1 MEKKM
6 GSNNLIDSKDIK
18 KGLSTISKNWYWF
31 AIFIGLGVIIGGAYL
46 YNATKF
52 YGATAEL
59 LIKPQK
65 DPFKDAL
72 SESLPSAPRKEDIA
86 NEVKIIKSTKLI
98 DETINKLNLD
108 IGYYIEGRI
117 KTGEVYKGTPFT
129 VVGKLTDK
137 SLYNTPFE
145 IKILNQESFIVEV
158 NTEEYKFKRKSKFGV
173 PVINDKFS
181 FIVNSD
187 STIITRNTKISDIPY
202 IFKFKN
208 HEALIK
214 KYQNALTIEKDQT
227 ASVIKISLEDEVE
240 DKAIDFLNTL
250 INNYIENSIEVQK
263 TVNENTVRFIDAQL
277 TDVENQLNS
286 VESNLESFQ
295 KSRTTLNLGEESGML
310 YQRVVDFDSEKA
322 RMNIQL
328 KSVDM
333 MYDYLTGSN
342 GENMAISPSVLAEAN
357 DPGLQGAF
365 DELYALQQKRSNLLF
380 SNTESSKSV
389 VEHDQMISRT
399 KQKISGIVLNIRKNL
414 VNKINSISSQIGTYN
429 TALQQMPTTQRGIV
443 NINRNVEIYSQIY
456 KFLLETRAQTII
468 SKASIVADKIVL
480 ETAYGDGLL
489 HPLPVMTLAAGIGG
503 GLALALLIIFFKG
516 IYYNYVFSKEDIKE
530 ITDLPIIGVIGKSKE
545 AEEEYLMVDKF
556 PQSQIAEAFRVIRTN
571 LSYFASKSKH
581 KVILVTSTMPSEGK
595 TFTAVNIA
603 TILTRA
609 KKKVVLLDLDLHK
622 PKQANA
628 FNLQN
633 DVGVTSYIVGKAT
646 INQITKDS
654 GIEDLKIILSGPR
667 TPNASELILDE
678 NLEKLINELKEE
690 YDYVII
696 DTPPIGLLSDALVLM
711 KQSDINIFVMKAGVS
726 KRDFIDIAHQLVE
739 KNEIKHMSIV
749 LNGVSSKNIPSGY
762 GAGYYS

>member
-6 GSNNLIDSKDIK
+6 GANNLIDSKDIK
-18 KGLSTISKNWYWF
+18 KGLSTVSKNWYLF
-31 AIFIGLGVIIGGAYL
+31 AIFIGLGIIIGSVYL

-52 YGATAEL
+52 YGATTEL

-72 SESLPSAPRKEDIA
+72 SESLPSAPRKEEIA

-137 SLYNTPFE
+137 SLYNVPFE
-145 IKILNQESFIVEV
+145 IKILNQQAFIVEI
-158 NTEEYKFKRKSKFGV
+158 NTDGYKFKRQSKFGV
-173 PVINDKFS
+173 PVINEKFS

-187 STIITRNTKISDIPY
+187 STIINRNTKISDIPY

-208 HEALIK
+208 HDDLVK
-214 KYQNALTIEKDQT
+214 KYQRALTIEKDQT
-227 ASVIKISLEDEVE
+227 ATVIKISLEDEVE

-250 INNYIENSIEVQK
+250 ISNYIENSVEVQK

-277 TDVENQLNS
+277 ADVENQLNN

-310 YQRVVDFDSEKA
+310 FQRVVDFDSEKA

-333 MYDYLTGSN
+333 MYDYLTNST

-380 SNTESSKSV
+380 SNTENSKSV
-389 VEHDQMISRT
+389 VENDQMISRS

-414 VNKINSISSQIGTYN
+414 VNKINSISGQIGSYN
-429 TALQQMPTTQRGIV
+429 SALRQMPSTQRGIV
-443 NINRNVEIYSQIY
+443 NINRNVEIYSEIY

-468 SKASIVADKIVL
+468 AKASIVADKIVL
-480 ETAYGDGLL
+480 ESAYGNGLL
-489 HPLPVMTLAAGIGG
+489 HPLPVMTLATGIGG

-530 ITDLPIIGVIGKSKE
+530 VTDLPIIGVIGKSKE
-545 AEEEYLMVDKF
+545 AEDEYLMVDKF

-571 LSYFASKSKH
+571 LSYFASKSKN
-581 KVILVTSTMPSEGK
+581 KVILITSTMPGEGK

-628 FNLQN
+628 FDLQN
-633 DVGVTSYIVGKAT
+633 DFGVTSYIVGKA
-646 INQITKDS
+646 NLKQITKDS
-654 GIEDLKIILSGPR
+654 GIDDLKIILSGPR

-678 NLEKLINELKEE
+678 NLDKLINDLKEV

-711 KQSDINIFVMKAGVS
+711 KQSDVNIFVMKAGVS
-726 KRDFIDIAHQLVE
+726 KKEFIDIAHQLVE

>member
-6 GSNNLIDSKDIK
+6 GANNLIDSKDIK
-18 KGLSTISKNWYWF
+18 KGLSTITKNWYWF

-52 YGATAEL
+52 YGATTEL

-72 SESLPSAPRKEDIA
+72 SESLPTAPRKEDIA

-137 SLYNTPFE
+137 NLYNVPFE
-145 IKILNQESFIVEV
+145 IKILNQQSFIVEI
-158 NTEEYKFKRKSKFGV
+158 NTDEYKFKRQSKFGV
-173 PVINDKFS
+173 PVINEKFS
-181 FIVNSD
+181 FIVNPD
-187 STIITRNTKISDIPY
+187 STIINRNAKISEIPY
-202 IFKFKN
+202 IFKFKD
-208 HEALIK
+208 HDKLIK
-214 KYQNALTIEKDQT
+214 KYQDALTIEKDQT
-227 ASVIKISLEDEVE
+227 ATVIKISLEDEVE
-240 DKAIDFLNTL
+240 DKAVDFLNTL
-250 INNYIENSIEVQK
+250 INNYIENSVEVQK

-277 TDVENQLNS
+277 ADVENQLNN

-310 YQRVVDFDSEKA
+310 FQRVVDFDSEKA

-333 MYDYLTGSN
+333 MYDYLTNSN

-389 VEHDQMISRT
+389 VENDQMISRS

-414 VNKINSISSQIGTYN
+414 VNKINSISGQIGSYN
-429 TALQQMPTTQRGIV
+429 SALRQMPSTQRGIV
-443 NINRNVEIYSQIY
+443 NINRNVEIYSEIY

-468 SKASIVADKIVL
+468 AKASIVADKIVL
-480 ETAYGDGLL
+480 ESAYGNGLL

-530 ITDLPIIGVIGKSKE
+530 VTELPIIGVIGKSKE
-545 AEEEYLMVDKF
+545 AEDEYLMVDKF

-581 KVILVTSTMPSEGK
+581 KVILVTSTMPGEGK

-646 INQITKDS
+646 LNQITKDS

-678 NLEKLINELKEE
+678 NLEKLLNELKEI
-690 YDYVII
+690 YDYVIV
-696 DTPPIGLLSDALVLM
+696 DTPPVGLLSDALVLM
-711 KQSDINIFVMKAGVS
+711 KQSDVNIFVMKAGVS

>member
-1 MEKKM
+1 M
-6 GSNNLIDSKDIK
+6 GANNLIDSKEIK
-18 KGLSTISKNWYWF
+18 KGLSTISKNWHWF
-31 AIFIGLGVIIGGAYL
+31 VIFIGLGVIIGGAYL

-52 YGATAEL
+52 YGATVEI

-98 DETINKLNLD
+98 DETIKKLNLD

-129 VVGKLTDK
+129 VVGQLTDK
-137 SLYNTPFE
+137 SLYNVPFE
-145 IKILNQESFIVEV
+145 IKIVNQESFIVEIK
-158 NTEEYKFKRKSKFGV
+158 TDAYKFKRKSKFGV
-173 PVINDKFS
+173 PIINEKFS

-187 STIITRNTKISDIPY
+187 STVINRNTKISDIPY

-208 HEALIK
+208 HDELIK
-214 KYQNALTIEKDQT
+214 KYQYALTIEKDQT
-227 ASVIKISLEDEVE
+227 ATVIKISLEDEVE

-250 INNYIENSIEVQK
+250 VNNYIENSIEVQK

-277 TDVENQLNS
+277 ADVENQLNN

-310 YQRVVDFDSEKA
+310 FQRVVDFDSEKS

-333 MYDYLTGSN
+333 MYDYLTNSN

-357 DPGLQGAF
+357 DPGLQNAF
-365 DELYALQQKRSNLLF
+365 DELYAFQQKRSNLLF

-389 VEHDQMISRT
+389 VENDQMISRS

-414 VNKINSISSQIGTYN
+414 VNKINSISSQIGSYN
-429 TALQQMPTTQRGIV
+429 SALRQMPSTQRGIV
-443 NINRNVEIYSQIY
+443 NINRNVEIYSEIY

-468 SKASIVADKIVL
+468 AKASIVADKIIL
-480 ETAYGDGLL
+480 ESAYGNGLL

-503 GLALALLIIFFKG
+503 GLAFVLLIIFFKG

-530 ITDLPIIGVIGKSKE
+530 VTDLPIIGVIGKSKE
-545 AEEEYLMVDKF
+545 AEDEYLMVDKF

-581 KVILVTSTMPSEGK
+581 KVMLVTSTMPGEGK

-646 INQITKDS
+646 LNQITKDS

-678 NLEKLINELKEE
+678 NLEKLINELKEI
-690 YDYVII
+690 YDYVIL
-696 DTPPIGLLSDALVLM
+696 DTPPIGLLSDAIVLM
-711 KQSDINIFVMKAGVS
+711 KQSDVNIFVMKAGVS

>member
-18 KGLSTISKNWYWF
+18 KGLSTISKNWHWF
-31 AIFIGLGVIIGGAYL
+31 TLFIGLGIIIGGAYL

-98 DETINKLNLD
+98 DETIKKLNLD

-117 KTGEVYKGTPFT
+117 KTGEVYKGTPFS

-137 SLYNTPFE
+137 SLYNVPFE
-145 IKILNQESFIVEV
+145 IKIINNESFVVEV
-158 NTEEYKFKRKSKFGV
+158 NTDQYKFKRKSKFGV
-173 PVINDKFS
+173 PVINEKFS

-187 STIITRNTKISDIPY
+187 TTVITRNTKISDIPY

-208 HEALIK
+208 HEALIN

-240 DKAIDFLNTL
+240 DKAVDFLNTL
-250 INNYIENSIEVQK
+250 INIYIENSIEVQK

-277 TDVENQLNS
+277 ADVENQLNN

-310 YQRVVDFDSEKA
+310 FQRVVDFDSEKA

-333 MYDYLTGSN
+333 MYDYLTSSN

-380 SNTESSKSV
+380 SSTESSKSV
-389 VEHDQMISRT
+389 VENDQMISRS

-414 VNKINSISSQIGTYN
+414 VNKINSISGQIGTYN
-429 TALQQMPTTQRGIV
+429 SALRQMPSTQRGIV

-468 SKASIVADKIVL
+468 AKASIVADKIVL
-480 ETAYGDGLL
+480 ESASGDGLL
-489 HPLPVMTLAAGIGG
+489 HPLPVITLAAGIGG

-516 IYYNYVFSKEDIKE
+516 IYYNYVFSKEDVKE
-530 ITDLPIIGVIGKSKE
+530 VTDLPIIGVIGKSKE
-545 AEEEYLMVDKF
+545 AEDEYLMVDKF

-581 KVILVTSTMPSEGK
+581 KVILVTSTMPGEGK
-595 TFTAVNIA
+595 TFTAVNTA

-646 INQITKDS
+646 IEQITKDS

-678 NLEKLINELKEE
+678 NLEKLINELKEV

-726 KRDFIDIAHQLVE
+726 KRDYIDIAHQLVE

>member
-31 AIFIGLGVIIGGAYL
+31 ALFIGLGIIIGGAYL

-98 DETINKLNLD
+98 DETIKKLNLD
-108 IGYYIEGRI
+108 IGYYIEGRL
-117 KTGEVYKGTPFT
+117 KTGEVYKGTPFS
-129 VVGKLTDK
+129 VVGKITDK
-137 SLYNTPFE
+137 SLYNVPFE
-145 IKILNQESFIVEV
+145 IKIINNESFIVEV
-158 NTEEYKFKRKSKFGV
+158 NTDQYKFKRKSKFGV
-173 PVINDKFS
+173 PVINEKFS

-187 STIITRNTKISDIPY
+187 TTVITRNTKISDIPY

-208 HEALIK
+208 HDELIK
-214 KYQNALTIEKDQT
+214 KYQHALTIEKDQT

-240 DKAIDFLNTL
+240 DKAVDFLNTL
-250 INNYIENSIEVQK
+250 INSYIENSVEVQK

-277 TDVENQLNS
+277 ADVENQLNN

-310 YQRVVDFDSEKA
+310 FQRVVDFDSEKA

-333 MYDYLTGSN
+333 MYDYLTSSN

-380 SNTESSKSV
+380 SSTESSKSV
-389 VEHDQMISRT
+389 VENDQMISRS

-414 VNKINSISSQIGTYN
+414 VNKINSISGQIGTYN
-429 TALQQMPTTQRGIV
+429 SALRQMPSTQRGIV
-443 NINRNVEIYSQIY
+443 NINRNVEIYSEIY

-468 SKASIVADKIVL
+468 AKASIVADKIVL
-480 ETAYGDGLL
+480 ESAYGNGLL
-489 HPLPVMTLAAGIGG
+489 HPLPVITLAAGIGG

-516 IYYNYVFSKEDIKE
+516 IYYNYVFSKEDVKE
-530 ITDLPIIGVIGKSKE
+530 VTDLPIIGVIGKSKE
-545 AEEEYLMVDKF
+545 AEDEYLVVDKF

-581 KVILVTSTMPSEGK
+581 KVILVTSTMPGEGK
-595 TFTAVNIA
+595 TFTAVNTA

-646 INQITKDS
+646 IEQITKDS

-678 NLEKLINELKEE
+678 NLEKLINELKEI

-726 KRDFIDIAHQLVE
+726 KRDYIDIAHQLVE

>member
-1 MEKKM
+1 MKQLK
-6 GSNNLIDSKDIK
+6 
-18 KGLSTISKNWYWF
+18 
-31 AIFIGLGVIIGGAYL
+31 
-46 YNATKF
+46 
-52 YGATAEL
+52 
-59 LIKPQK
+59 
-65 DPFKDAL
+65 
-72 SESLPSAPRKEDIA
+72 
-86 NEVKIIKSTKLI
+86 
-98 DETINKLNLD
+98 KLNLD
-108 IGYYIEGRI
+108 IGYYIEGRL

-137 SLYNTPFE
+137 SLYNVPFE
-145 IKILNQESFIVEV
+145 IKVLSKETFEVEV
-158 NTEEYKFKRKSKFGV
+158 KKDDYKFKRKSKFGV

-187 STIITRNTKISDIPY
+187 STVINRNTKISDIPY
-202 IFKFKN
+202 IFKFKD
-208 HEALIK
+208 HDELIK
-214 KYQNALTIEKDQT
+214 KYQKALTIEKDQT
-227 ASVIKISLEDEVE
+227 ATVIKISLEDEVE
-240 DKAIDFLNTL
+240 DKAIDFLNTH
-250 INNYIENSIEVQK
+250 INNYIENSIEIQK

-277 TDVENQLNS
+277 SDVENQLNN
-286 VESNLESFQ
+286 VEGNLESFQ

-310 YQRVVDFDSEKA
+310 FQRVVDFDSEKA

-333 MYDYLTGSN
+333 MYDYLTNSN
-342 GENMAISPSVLAEAN
+342 AENMAISPSVLAEAN

-365 DELYALQQKRSNLLF
+365 DELYALQQKRANLLF

-389 VEHDQMISRT
+389 VENDQMISRT

-414 VNKINSISSQIGTYN
+414 VNKINSISSQIGSYN
-429 TALQQMPTTQRGIV
+429 SALRQMPSTQRGIV
-443 NINRNVEIYSQIY
+443 NINRNVEIYSEIY

-468 SKASIVADKIVL
+468 AKASIVADKIIL
-480 ETAYGDGLL
+480 ESAYGNGLL

-503 GLALALLIIFFKG
+503 GLALALLLIFFKG

-530 ITDLPIIGVIGKSKE
+530 ATDLPIIGVVGKSKE
-545 AEEEYLMVDKF
+545 AEDEYLMVDKF

-581 KVILVTSTMPSEGK
+581 KVILVTSTMPGEGK

-633 DVGVTSYIVGKAT
+633 DVGVTSYIVGKASL
-646 INQITKDS
+646 NEITKNS
-654 GIEDLKIILSGPR
+654 GIDDLKIILSGPR

-678 NLEKLINELKEE
+678 NLDKLLNELKEL

-696 DTPPIGLLSDALVLM
+696 DTPPVGLLSDALVLM
-711 KQSDINIFVMKAGVS
+711 KQSDVNIFVMKAGVS
-726 KRDFIDIAHQLVE
+726 KREFIDIAHQLVE
-739 KNEIKHMSIV
+739 KNEIKNMSIV

>member
-6 GSNNLIDSKDIK
+6 GANNLIDSKDIK
-18 KGLSTISKNWYWF
+18 KGLSTISKNWHWF
-31 AIFIGLGVIIGGAYL
+31 VIFIGLGVIIGGAYL
-46 YNATKF
+46 YNATKY
-52 YGATAEL
+52 YGATTEL

-108 IGYYIEGRI
+108 IGYYIEGRL

-137 SLYNTPFE
+137 SLYNVPFE
-145 IKILNQESFIVEV
+145 IKILNQQSFIVEI
-158 NTEEYKFKRKSKFGV
+158 NTDDYKFKRQSKFGV
-173 PVINDKFS
+173 PVINEKFS
-181 FIVNSD
+181 FIVNPD
-187 STIITRNTKISDIPY
+187 STVINRNTKISDIPY

-208 HEALIK
+208 HDELIK
-214 KYQNALTIEKDQT
+214 KYQHALTIEKDQT
-227 ASVIKISLEDEVE
+227 ATVIKISLEDEVE
-240 DKAIDFLNTL
+240 DKAVDFLNTL
-250 INNYIENSIEVQK
+250 INNYIENSVEVQK

-277 TDVENQLNS
+277 ADVENQLNN
-286 VESNLESFQ
+286 VENNLESFQ

-310 YQRVVDFDSEKA
+310 FQRVVDFDSEKA

-333 MYDYLTGSN
+333 MYDYLTNSN

-414 VNKINSISSQIGTYN
+414 VNKINSISSQIGSYN
-429 TALQQMPTTQRGIV
+429 SALRQMPTTQRGIV

-456 KFLLETRAQTII
+456 KFLLETRAQTVIA
-468 SKASIVADKIVL
+468 KASIVADKIVL
-480 ETAYGDGLL
+480 EAATGDGLL

-503 GLALALLIIFFKG
+503 GLAIALLIIFFKG
-516 IYYNYVFSKEDIKE
+516 IYYNYVFSKEDVKE

-545 AEEEYLMVDKF
+545 AEEEYLVVDKF
-556 PQSQIAEAFRVIRTN
+556 PQSQISEAFRVIRTN

-581 KVILVTSTMPSEGK
+581 KVILVTSTMPGEGK

-633 DVGVTSYIVGKAT
+633 DVGVTSYIVGKST

-678 NLEKLINELKEE
+678 NLEKLINELKEA

>member
-1 MEKKM
+1 M
-6 GSNNLIDSKDIK
+6 GANNLIDSKDIK
-18 KGLSTISKNWYWF
+18 KGLSTISKNWHWF
-31 AIFIGLGVIIGGAYL
+31 VIFIGLGVIIGGAYL
-46 YNATKF
+46 YNATKY
-52 YGATAEL
+52 YGATTEL

-108 IGYYIEGRI
+108 IGYYIEGRL

-137 SLYNTPFE
+137 SLYNVPFE
-145 IKILNQESFIVEV
+145 IKILNQQSFIVEI
-158 NTEEYKFKRKSKFGV
+158 NTDDYKFKRQSKFGV
-173 PVINDKFS
+173 PVINEKFS
-181 FIVNSD
+181 FIVNPD
-187 STIITRNTKISDIPY
+187 STVINRNTKISDIPY

-208 HEALIK
+208 HDELIK
-214 KYQNALTIEKDQT
+214 KYQHALTIEKDQT
-227 ASVIKISLEDEVE
+227 ATVIKISLEDEVE
-240 DKAIDFLNTL
+240 DKAVDFLNTL
-250 INNYIENSIEVQK
+250 INNYIENSVEVQK

-277 TDVENQLNS
+277 ADVENQLNN
-286 VESNLESFQ
+286 VENNLESFQ

-310 YQRVVDFDSEKA
+310 FQRVVDFDSEKA

-333 MYDYLTGSN
+333 MYDYLTNSN

-414 VNKINSISSQIGTYN
+414 VNKINSISSQIGSYN
-429 TALQQMPTTQRGIV
+429 SALRQMPTTQRGIV

-456 KFLLETRAQTII
+456 KFLLETRAQTVIA
-468 SKASIVADKIVL
+468 KASIVADKIVL
-480 ETAYGDGLL
+480 EAATGDGLL

-503 GLALALLIIFFKG
+503 GLAIALLIIFFKG
-516 IYYNYVFSKEDIKE
+516 IYYNYVFSKEDVKE

-545 AEEEYLMVDKF
+545 AEEEYLVVDKF
-556 PQSQIAEAFRVIRTN
+556 PQSQISEAFRVIRTN

-581 KVILVTSTMPSEGK
+581 KVILVTSTMPGEGK

-633 DVGVTSYIVGKAT
+633 DVGVTSYIVGKST

-678 NLEKLINELKEE
+678 NLEKLINELKEA

>member
-6 GSNNLIDSKDIK
+6 GANNLIDSKDIK
-18 KGLSTISKNWYWF
+18 KGLSTITKNWYWF
-31 AIFIGLGVIIGGAYL
+31 AIFIGLGIIIGGAYL

-52 YGATAEL
+52 YGATTEL

-137 SLYNTPFE
+137 SLYNVPFE
-145 IKILNQESFIVEV
+145 IKILNQQSFIVEI
-158 NTEEYKFKRKSKFGV
+158 NTDDYKFKRQSKFGV
-173 PVINDKFS
+173 PVINEKFS
-181 FIVNSD
+181 FIVNPD
-187 STIITRNTKISDIPY
+187 STIINRNTKISEIPY
-202 IFKFKN
+202 IFKFKD
-208 HEALIK
+208 HDKLIK
-214 KYQNALTIEKDQT
+214 KYQDALTIEKDQT
-227 ASVIKISLEDEVE
+227 ATVIKISLEDEVE
-240 DKAIDFLNTL
+240 DKAVDFLNTL
-250 INNYIENSIEVQK
+250 INNYIENSVEVQK

-277 TDVENQLNS
+277 ADVENQLNN

-310 YQRVVDFDSEKA
+310 FQRVVDFDSEKA

-333 MYDYLTGSN
+333 MYDYLTNSN

-389 VEHDQMISRT
+389 VENDQMISRS

-414 VNKINSISSQIGTYN
+414 VNKINSISGQIGSYN
-429 TALQQMPTTQRGIV
+429 SALRQMPSTQRGIV
-443 NINRNVEIYSQIY
+443 NINRNVEIYSEIY

-468 SKASIVADKIVL
+468 AKASIVADKIVL
-480 ETAYGDGLL
+480 ESAYGNGLL

-530 ITDLPIIGVIGKSKE
+530 VTELPIIGVIGKSKE
-545 AEEEYLMVDKF
+545 AEDEYLMVDKF

-581 KVILVTSTMPSEGK
+581 KVILVTSTMPGEGK

-646 INQITKDS
+646 LNQITKDS

-678 NLEKLINELKEE
+678 NLEKLINELKEI

-696 DTPPIGLLSDALVLM
+696 DTPPVGLLSDALVLM
-711 KQSDINIFVMKAGVS
+711 KQSDVNIFVMKAGVS

>member
-1 MEKKM
+1 M
-6 GSNNLIDSKDIK
+6 GANNLIDSKDIK
-18 KGLSTISKNWYWF
+18 KGLSTITKNWYWF

-52 YGATAEL
+52 YGATTEL

-72 SESLPSAPRKEDIA
+72 SESLPTAPRKEDIA

-137 SLYNTPFE
+137 NLYNVPFE
-145 IKILNQESFIVEV
+145 IKILNQQSFIVEI
-158 NTEEYKFKRKSKFGV
+158 NTDEYKFKRQSKFGV
-173 PVINDKFS
+173 PVINEKFS
-181 FIVNSD
+181 FIVNPD
-187 STIITRNTKISDIPY
+187 STIINRNAKISEIPY
-202 IFKFKN
+202 IFKFKD
-208 HEALIK
+208 HDKLIK
-214 KYQNALTIEKDQT
+214 KYQDALTIEKDQT
-227 ASVIKISLEDEVE
+227 ATVIKISLEDEVE
-240 DKAIDFLNTL
+240 DKAVDFLNTL
-250 INNYIENSIEVQK
+250 INNYIENSVEVQK

-277 TDVENQLNS
+277 ADVENQLNN

-310 YQRVVDFDSEKA
+310 FQRVVDFDSEKA

-333 MYDYLTGSN
+333 MYDYLTNSN

-389 VEHDQMISRT
+389 VENDQMISRS

-414 VNKINSISSQIGTYN
+414 VNKINSISGQIGSYN
-429 TALQQMPTTQRGIV
+429 SALRQMPSTQRGIV
-443 NINRNVEIYSQIY
+443 NINRNVEIYSEIY

-468 SKASIVADKIVL
+468 AKASIVADKIVL
-480 ETAYGDGLL
+480 ESAYGNGLL

-530 ITDLPIIGVIGKSKE
+530 VTELPIIGVIGKSKE
-545 AEEEYLMVDKF
+545 AEDEYLMVDKF

-646 INQITKDS
+646 LNQITKDS

-678 NLEKLINELKEE
+678 NLEKLLNELKEI
-690 YDYVII
+690 YDYVIV
-696 DTPPIGLLSDALVLM
+696 DTPPVGLLSDALVLM
-711 KQSDINIFVMKAGVS
+711 KQSDVNIFVMKAGVS

>member
-6 GSNNLIDSKDIK
+6 GANNLIDSKDIK
-18 KGLSTISKNWYWF
+18 KGLSTITKNWYWF

-52 YGATAEL
+52 YGATTEL

-137 SLYNTPFE
+137 NLYNVPFE
-145 IKILNQESFIVEV
+145 IKILNQQSFIVEI
-158 NTEEYKFKRKSKFGV
+158 NTDEYKFKRQSKFGV
-173 PVINDKFS
+173 PVINEKFS
-181 FIVNSD
+181 FIVNPD
-187 STIITRNTKISDIPY
+187 STIINRNAKISEIPY
-202 IFKFKN
+202 IFKFKD
-208 HEALIK
+208 HDKLIK
-214 KYQNALTIEKDQT
+214 KYQDALTIEKDQT
-227 ASVIKISLEDEVE
+227 ATVIKISLEDEVE
-240 DKAIDFLNTL
+240 DKAVDFLNTL
-250 INNYIENSIEVQK
+250 INNYIENSVEVQK

-277 TDVENQLNS
+277 ADVENQLNN

-310 YQRVVDFDSEKA
+310 FQRVVDFDSEKA

-333 MYDYLTGSN
+333 MYDYLTNSN

-389 VEHDQMISRT
+389 VENDQMISRS

-414 VNKINSISSQIGTYN
+414 VNKINSISGQIGSYN
-429 TALQQMPTTQRGIV
+429 SALRQMPSTQRGIV
-443 NINRNVEIYSQIY
+443 NINRNVEIYSEIY

-468 SKASIVADKIVL
+468 AKASIVADKIVL
-480 ETAYGDGLL
+480 ESAYGNGLL

-530 ITDLPIIGVIGKSKE
+530 VTELPIIGVIGKSKE
-545 AEEEYLMVDKF
+545 AEDEYLMVDKF

-581 KVILVTSTMPSEGK
+581 KVILVTSTMPGEGK

-646 INQITKDS
+646 LNQITKDS

-678 NLEKLINELKEE
+678 NLEKLLNELKEI
-690 YDYVII
+690 YDYVIV
-696 DTPPIGLLSDALVLM
+696 DTPPVGLLSDALVLM
-711 KQSDINIFVMKAGVS
+711 KQSDVNIFVMKAGVS

>member
-18 KGLSTISKNWYWF
+18 KGLSTISKNWHWF
-31 AIFIGLGVIIGGAYL
+31 ALFIGLGIIIGGAYL

-98 DETINKLNLD
+98 DETIKKLNLD

-117 KTGEVYKGTPFT
+117 KTGEVYKGTPFS
-129 VVGKLTDK
+129 VVGKLTDN
-137 SLYNTPFE
+137 SLYNVPFE
-145 IKILNQESFIVEV
+145 IKILNNESFIVEV
-158 NTEEYKFKRKSKFGV
+158 NTDKYKFKRKSKFGV
-173 PVINDKFS
+173 PVINEKFS

-187 STIITRNTKISDIPY
+187 TTVITRNTKISDIPY
-202 IFKFKN
+202 IFKFRN
-208 HEALIK
+208 HDELIK
-214 KYQNALTIEKDQT
+214 KYQNALNIEKDQT

-240 DKAIDFLNTL
+240 DKAVDFLNTL
-250 INNYIENSIEVQK
+250 INSYIENSVEVQK

-277 TDVENQLNS
+277 ADVENQLNN

-310 YQRVVDFDSEKA
+310 FQRVVDFDSEKA

-333 MYDYLTGSN
+333 MYDYLTSSN

-380 SNTESSKSV
+380 SSTESSKSV
-389 VEHDQMISRT
+389 VENDQMISRS

-414 VNKINSISSQIGTYN
+414 VNKINSISGQIGTYN
-429 TALQQMPTTQRGIV
+429 SALRQMPSTQRGIV

-480 ETAYGDGLL
+480 ESASGDGLL
-489 HPLPVMTLAAGIGG
+489 HPLPVITLAAGIGG

-516 IYYNYVFSKEDIKE
+516 IYYNYVFSKEDVKE
-530 ITDLPIIGVIGKSKE
+530 VTDLPIIGVIGKSKE
-545 AEEEYLMVDKF
+545 AEDEYLVVDKF

-581 KVILVTSTMPSEGK
+581 KVILVTSTMPGEGK
-595 TFTAVNIA
+595 TFTAVNTA

-646 INQITKDS
+646 IEQITKDS

-678 NLEKLINELKEE
+678 NLEKLINELKEV

-726 KRDFIDIAHQLVE
+726 KRDYIDIAHQLVE

>member
-18 KGLSTISKNWYWF
+18 KGLSTISKNWHWF
-31 AIFIGLGVIIGGAYL
+31 TLFIGLGIIIGGAYL

-52 YGATAEL
+52 YGATAEI

-98 DETINKLNLD
+98 DETIKKLNLD
-108 IGYYIEGRI
+108 IGYYIEGRL
-117 KTGEVYKGTPFT
+117 KTGEVYKGTPFS

-137 SLYNTPFE
+137 NLYNVPFE
-145 IKILNQESFIVEV
+145 IKIINNESFVVEV
-158 NTEEYKFKRKSKFGV
+158 NTDKYKFKRKSKFGV
-173 PVINDKFS
+173 PVINEKFS

-187 STIITRNTKISDIPY
+187 TTVITRNTKISDIPY

-208 HEALIK
+208 HEALIN

-240 DKAIDFLNTL
+240 DKAVDFLNTL
-250 INNYIENSIEVQK
+250 INSYIENSIEVQK

-277 TDVENQLNS
+277 ADVENQLNN

-310 YQRVVDFDSEKA
+310 FQRVVDFDSEKA

-333 MYDYLTGSN
+333 MYDYLTSSN

-380 SNTESSKSV
+380 SSTESSKAV
-389 VEHDQMISRT
+389 VENDQMISRS

-414 VNKINSISSQIGTYN
+414 VNKINSISGQIGTYN
-429 TALQQMPTTQRGIV
+429 SALRQMPSTQRGIV

-468 SKASIVADKIVL
+468 AKASIVADKIVL
-480 ETAYGDGLL
+480 ESAAGDGLL
-489 HPLPVMTLAAGIGG
+489 HPLPVITLAAGIGA

-516 IYYNYVFSKEDIKE
+516 IYYNYVFSKEDVKE
-530 ITDLPIIGVIGKSKE
+530 VTDLPIIGVIGKSKE
-545 AEEEYLMVDKF
+545 AEDEYLVVDKF

-581 KVILVTSTMPSEGK
+581 KVILVTSTMPGEGK
-595 TFTAVNIA
+595 TFTAVNTA

-646 INQITKDS
+646 IEQITKDS

-678 NLEKLINELKEE
+678 NLEKLINELKEI

-726 KRDFIDIAHQLVE
+726 KRDYIDIAHQLVE

>member
-1 MEKKM
+1 M

-18 KGLSTISKNWYWF
+18 KGLSTISKNWHWF
-31 AIFIGLGVIIGGAYL
+31 VIFIGLGVIIGGAYL

-86 NEVKIIKSTKLI
+86 NEIKIIKSTKLI
-98 DETINKLNLD
+98 DETIKKLNLD

-145 IKILNQESFIVEV
+145 IKILNQDSYIVEV

-181 FIVNSD
+181 FIINSD

-208 HEALIK
+208 HDALIK

-240 DKAIDFLNTL
+240 DKAVDFLNTL

-333 MYDYLTGSN
+333 MYDYLTNSN
-342 GENMAISPSVLAEAN
+342 GETMAISPSVLAEAN

-414 VNKINSISSQIGTYN
+414 VNKINSISSQIGSYN
-429 TALQQMPTTQRGIV
+429 SALRQMPTTQRGIV

-468 SKASIVADKIVL
+468 AKASIVADKIVL
-480 ETAYGDGLL
+480 EEAYGDGLL
-489 HPLPVMTLAAGIGG
+489 HPLPVMTLAAGVGG

-516 IYYNYVFSKEDIKE
+516 IYYNYVFSKEDVKE
-530 ITDLPIIGVIGKSKE
+530 ITELPIIGVIGKSKE
-545 AEEEYLMVDKF
+545 AEEEYLVVDKF

-581 KVILVTSTMPSEGK
+581 KVILVTSTMPGEGK

-633 DVGVTSYIVGKAT
+633 DVGVTSYIVGKANIT
-646 INQITKDS
+646 QITKDS
-654 GIEDLKIILSGPR
+654 GIDDLKIILSGPR

-678 NLEKLINELKEE
+678 NLEKLINDLKEV

>member
-1 MEKKM
+1 M
-6 GSNNLIDSKDIK
+6 GANNLIDSKDIK
-18 KGLSTISKNWYWF
+18 KGLSTITKNWYWF
-31 AIFIGLGVIIGGAYL
+31 AIFIGLGIIIGGAYL

-52 YGATAEL
+52 YGATTEL

-137 SLYNTPFE
+137 SLYNVPFE
-145 IKILNQESFIVEV
+145 IKILNQQSFIVEI
-158 NTEEYKFKRKSKFGV
+158 NTDDYKFKRQSKFGV
-173 PVINDKFS
+173 PVINEKFS
-181 FIVNSD
+181 FIVNPD
-187 STIITRNTKISDIPY
+187 STIINRNTKISEIPY
-202 IFKFKN
+202 IFKFKD
-208 HEALIK
+208 HDKLIK
-214 KYQNALTIEKDQT
+214 KYQDALTIEKDQT
-227 ASVIKISLEDEVE
+227 ATVIKISLEDEVE
-240 DKAIDFLNTL
+240 DKAVDFLNTL
-250 INNYIENSIEVQK
+250 INNYIENSVEVQK

-277 TDVENQLNS
+277 ADVENQLNN

-310 YQRVVDFDSEKA
+310 FQRVVDFDSEKA

-333 MYDYLTGSN
+333 MYDYLTNSN

-389 VEHDQMISRT
+389 VENDQMISRS

-414 VNKINSISSQIGTYN
+414 VNKINSISGQIGSYN
-429 TALQQMPTTQRGIV
+429 SALRQMPSTQRGIV
-443 NINRNVEIYSQIY
+443 NINRNVEIYSEIY

-468 SKASIVADKIVL
+468 AKASIVADKIVL
-480 ETAYGDGLL
+480 ESAYGNGLL

-530 ITDLPIIGVIGKSKE
+530 VTELPIIGVIGKSKE
-545 AEEEYLMVDKF
+545 AEDEYLMVDKF

-581 KVILVTSTMPSEGK
+581 KVILVTSTMPGEGK

-646 INQITKDS
+646 LNQITKDS

-678 NLEKLINELKEE
+678 NLEKLINELKEI

-696 DTPPIGLLSDALVLM
+696 DTPPVGLLSDALVLM
-711 KQSDINIFVMKAGVS
+711 KQSDVNIFVMKAGVS

>member
-1 MEKKM
+1 M

-31 AIFIGLGVIIGGAYL
+31 LIFIGLGVIIGGAYL

-137 SLYNTPFE
+137 NLYNTPFE
-145 IKILNQESFIVEV
+145 IKILNQESYVVEV
-158 NTEEYKFKRKSKFGV
+158 NTDDYKFKRKSKFGV

-187 STIITRNTKISDIPY
+187 STVITRNTKISDIPY

-208 HEALIK
+208 HEALIN

-250 INNYIENSIEVQK
+250 INSYIENSIEVQK

-333 MYDYLTGSN
+333 MYDYLTSSN

-414 VNKINSISSQIGTYN
+414 VNKINSISSQIGSYN
-429 TALQQMPTTQRGIV
+429 SALRQMPTTQRGIV

-468 SKASIVADKIVL
+468 AKASIVADKIVL
-480 ETAYGDGLL
+480 EEAYGDGLL

-503 GLALALLIIFFKG
+503 GLAIALLIIFFKG
-516 IYYNYVFSKEDIKE
+516 IYYNYVFSKEDVKE

-545 AEEEYLMVDKF
+545 AEEEYLVVDKF
-556 PQSQIAEAFRVIRTN
+556 PQSQISEAFRVIRTN

-581 KVILVTSTMPSEGK
+581 KVILVTSTMPGEGK

-633 DVGVTSYIVGKAT
+633 DVGVTSYIVGKST
-646 INQITKDS
+646 INQITKES
-654 GIEDLKIILSGPR
+654 GIDDLKIILSGPR

-678 NLEKLINELKEE
+678 NLEKLINELKEA

-739 KNEIKHMSIV
+739 KNDIKHMSIV

>member
-1 MEKKM
+1 M

-31 AIFIGLGVIIGGAYL
+31 VVFIGLGVIIGGAYL

-108 IGYYIEGRI
+108 IGYYIEGRL

-158 NTEEYKFKRKSKFGV
+158 NTDEYKFKRKSKFGV

-187 STIITRNTKISDIPY
+187 STVITRNTKISDIPY

-208 HEALIK
+208 HEALIN

-250 INNYIENSIEVQK
+250 INSYIENSIEVQK

-333 MYDYLTGSN
+333 MYDYLTSSN

-429 TALQQMPTTQRGIV
+429 TALRQMPTTQRGIV
-443 NINRNVEIYSQIY
+443 NINRNVEIYSEIY

-468 SKASIVADKIVL
+468 AKASIVADKIVL
-480 ETAYGDGLL
+480 ESAYGDGLL

-503 GLALALLIIFFKG
+503 GLAIALLIIFFKG
-516 IYYNYVFSKEDIKE
+516 IYYNYVFSKEDVKE

-556 PQSQIAEAFRVIRTN
+556 PQSQISEAFRVIRTN

-581 KVILVTSTMPSEGK
+581 KVILVTSTMPGEGK

-678 NLEKLINELKEE
+678 NLEKLINELKEA

-739 KNEIKHMSIV
+739 KNDIKHMSIV

>member
-1 MEKKM
+1 M

-18 KGLSTISKNWYWF
+18 KGLSTISKNWHWF
-31 AIFIGLGVIIGGAYL
+31 TLFIGLGIIIGGAYL

-98 DETINKLNLD
+98 DETIKKLNLD
-108 IGYYIEGRI
+108 IGYYIEGRL
-117 KTGEVYKGTPFT
+117 KTGEVYKGTPFS

-137 SLYNTPFE
+137 SLYNVPFE
-145 IKILNQESFIVEV
+145 IKIINNESFVVEV
-158 NTEEYKFKRKSKFGV
+158 NTDQYKFKRKSKFGV
-173 PVINDKFS
+173 PVINEKFS

-187 STIITRNTKISDIPY
+187 TTVITRNTKISDIPY

-208 HEALIK
+208 HEALIN

-240 DKAIDFLNTL
+240 DKAVDFLNTL
-250 INNYIENSIEVQK
+250 INIYIENSIEVQK

-277 TDVENQLNS
+277 ADVENQLNN

-310 YQRVVDFDSEKA
+310 FQRVVDFDSEKA

-333 MYDYLTGSN
+333 MYDYLTSSN

-380 SNTESSKSV
+380 SSTESSKSV
-389 VEHDQMISRT
+389 VENDQMISRS

-414 VNKINSISSQIGTYN
+414 VNKINSISGQIGTYN
-429 TALQQMPTTQRGIV
+429 SALRQMPSTQRGIV

-468 SKASIVADKIVL
+468 AKASIVADKIVL
-480 ETAYGDGLL
+480 ESASGDGLL
-489 HPLPVMTLAAGIGG
+489 HPLPVITLAAGIGG

-516 IYYNYVFSKEDIKE
+516 IYYNYVFSKEDVKE
-530 ITDLPIIGVIGKSKE
+530 VTDLPIIGVIGKSKE
-545 AEEEYLMVDKF
+545 AEDEYLVVDKF

-581 KVILVTSTMPSEGK
+581 KVILVTSTMPGEGK
-595 TFTAVNIA
+595 TFTAVNTA

-646 INQITKDS
+646 IEQITKDS

-678 NLEKLINELKEE
+678 NLEKLINELKEV

-726 KRDFIDIAHQLVE
+726 KRDYIDIAHQLVE

>member
-1 MEKKM
+1 M

-108 IGYYIEGRI
+108 IGYYIEGRL

-158 NTEEYKFKRKSKFGV
+158 NTEDYKFKRKSKFGV

-208 HEALIK
+208 HDALIK

-516 IYYNYVFSKEDIKE
+516 IYYNYVFSKEDVKE

-545 AEEEYLMVDKF
+545 AEEEYLVVDKF
-556 PQSQIAEAFRVIRTN
+556 PQSQISEAFRVIRTN

-581 KVILVTSTMPSEGK
+581 KVILVTSTMPGEGK

-678 NLEKLINELKEE
+678 NLENLINELKEA

-739 KNEIKHMSIV
+739 KNDIKHMSIV

>member
-1 MEKKM
+1 M
-6 GSNNLIDSKDIK
+6 GANNLIDSKDIK
-18 KGLSTISKNWYWF
+18 KGLSTITKNWYWF

-52 YGATAEL
+52 YGATTEL

-137 SLYNTPFE
+137 NLYNVPFE
-145 IKILNQESFIVEV
+145 IKILNQQSFIVEI
-158 NTEEYKFKRKSKFGV
+158 NTDEYKFKRQSKFGV
-173 PVINDKFS
+173 PVINEKFS
-181 FIVNSD
+181 FIVNPD
-187 STIITRNTKISDIPY
+187 STIINRNAKISEIPY
-202 IFKFKN
+202 IFKFKD
-208 HEALIK
+208 HDKLIK
-214 KYQNALTIEKDQT
+214 KYQDALTIEKDQT
-227 ASVIKISLEDEVE
+227 ATVIKISLEDEVE
-240 DKAIDFLNTL
+240 DKAVDFLNTL
-250 INNYIENSIEVQK
+250 INNYIENSVEVQK

-277 TDVENQLNS
+277 ADVENQLNN

-310 YQRVVDFDSEKA
+310 FQRVVDFDSEKA

-333 MYDYLTGSN
+333 MYDYLTNSN

-389 VEHDQMISRT
+389 VENDQMISRS

-414 VNKINSISSQIGTYN
+414 VNKINSISGQIGSYN
-429 TALQQMPTTQRGIV
+429 SALRQMPSTQRGIV
-443 NINRNVEIYSQIY
+443 NINRNVEIYSEIY

-468 SKASIVADKIVL
+468 AKASIVADKIVL
-480 ETAYGDGLL
+480 ESAYGNGLL

-530 ITDLPIIGVIGKSKE
+530 VTELPIIGVIGKSKE
-545 AEEEYLMVDKF
+545 AEDEYLMVDKY

-581 KVILVTSTMPSEGK
+581 KVILVTSTMPGEGK

-646 INQITKDS
+646 LNQITKDS

-678 NLEKLINELKEE
+678 NLEKLLNELKEI
-690 YDYVII
+690 YDYVIV
-696 DTPPIGLLSDALVLM
+696 DTPPVGLLSDALVLM
-711 KQSDINIFVMKAGVS
+711 KQSDVNIFVMKAGVS

>member
-1 MEKKM
+1 M
-6 GSNNLIDSKDIK
+6 GTNNLIDSKDIK

-31 AIFIGLGVIIGGAYL
+31 VIFIGLGVIIGGAYL
-46 YNATKF
+46 YNATKY
-52 YGATAEL
+52 YGATTEL

-108 IGYYIEGRI
+108 IGYYIEGRL

-137 SLYNTPFE
+137 SLYNVPFE
-145 IKILNQESFIVEV
+145 IKILNQQSFIVEI
-158 NTEEYKFKRKSKFGV
+158 NTDDYKFKRQSKFGV
-173 PVINDKFS
+173 PVINEKFS
-181 FIVNSD
+181 FIVNPD
-187 STIITRNTKISDIPY
+187 STVINRNTKISDIPY

-208 HEALIK
+208 HDELIK
-214 KYQNALTIEKDQT
+214 KYQHALTIEKDQT
-227 ASVIKISLEDEVE
+227 ATVIKISLEDEVE
-240 DKAIDFLNTL
+240 DKAVDFLNTL
-250 INNYIENSIEVQK
+250 INNYIENSVEVQK

-277 TDVENQLNS
+277 ADVENQLNN
-286 VESNLESFQ
+286 VENNLESFQ

-310 YQRVVDFDSEKA
+310 FQRVVDFDSEKA

-333 MYDYLTGSN
+333 MYDYLTNSN

-389 VEHDQMISRT
+389 VENDQMISRS

-414 VNKINSISSQIGTYN
+414 VNKINSISGQIGSYN
-429 TALQQMPTTQRGIV
+429 SALRQMPSTQRGIV
-443 NINRNVEIYSQIY
+443 NINRNVEIYSEIY

-468 SKASIVADKIVL
+468 AKASIVADKIVL
-480 ETAYGDGLL
+480 ESAYGNGLL

-530 ITDLPIIGVIGKSKE
+530 VTELPIIGVIGKSKE
-545 AEEEYLMVDKF
+545 AEDEYLMVDKY

-581 KVILVTSTMPSEGK
+581 K
-595 TFTAVNIA
+595 
-603 TILTRA
+603 
-609 KKKVVLLDLDLHK
+609 
-622 PKQANA
+622 
-628 FNLQN
+628 
-633 DVGVTSYIVGKAT
+633 
-646 INQITKDS
+646 
-654 GIEDLKIILSGPR
+654 
-667 TPNASELILDE
+667 
-678 NLEKLINELKEE
+678 
-690 YDYVII
+690 
-696 DTPPIGLLSDALVLM
+696 
-711 KQSDINIFVMKAGVS
+711 
-726 KRDFIDIAHQLVE
+726 
-739 KNEIKHMSIV
+739 
-749 LNGVSSKNIPSGY
+749 
-762 GAGYYS
+762 

>member
-1 MEKKM
+1 M
-6 GSNNLIDSKDIK
+6 GANNLIDSKDIK
-18 KGLSTISKNWYWF
+18 KGLSTISKNWHWF
-31 AIFIGLGVIIGGAYL
+31 VIFIGLGVIIGGAYL

-52 YGATAEL
+52 YGATVEL

-98 DETINKLNLD
+98 DETIKKLNLD

-129 VVGKLTDK
+129 VVGKVTDK
-137 SLYNTPFE
+137 SLYNAPFE
-145 IKILNQESFIVEV
+145 IKIINQESFIVEV
-158 NTEEYKFKRKSKFGV
+158 NTDDYKFKRKSKFGV
-173 PVINDKFS
+173 PVVNDKFS

-187 STIITRNTKISDIPY
+187 STIINRSSKISNIPY
-202 IFKFKN
+202 IFKFKD
-208 HEALIK
+208 HDKLIT
-214 KYQNALTIEKDQT
+214 KYQQALTIEKDQT
-227 ASVIKISLEDEVE
+227 ATVIKISLEDEVE

-277 TDVENQLNS
+277 ADVENQLNS
-286 VESNLESFQ
+286 VETNLESFQ

-310 YQRVVDFDSEKA
+310 FQRVVDFDSEKS

-333 MYDYLTGSN
+333 MYDYLTNSN

-357 DPGLQGAF
+357 DPGLQSAF

-389 VEHDQMISRT
+389 IENDQMISRS

-414 VNKINSISSQIGTYN
+414 VNKINNISSQIGSYN
-429 TALQQMPTTQRGIV
+429 SALRQMPSTQRGIV
-443 NINRNVEIYSQIY
+443 NINRNVEIYSEIY

-468 SKASIVADKIVL
+468 AKASIVADKIVL
-480 ETAYGDGLL
+480 ESAYGNGLL

-530 ITDLPIIGVIGKSKE
+530 VTDLPIIGVIGKSKE
-545 AEEEYLMVDKF
+545 AEDEYLMVDKF

-581 KVILVTSTMPSEGK
+581 KVILVTSTMPGEGK

-633 DVGVTSYIVGKAT
+633 DVGVTSYIVGKAS

-678 NLEKLINELKEE
+678 NLEKLINELKET

-696 DTPPIGLLSDALVLM
+696 DTPPVGLLSDALVLM
-711 KQSDINIFVMKAGVS
+711 KQSDVNIFVMKAGVS

-749 LNGVSSKNIPSGY
+749 LNGVSNKNIPSGY

>member
-1 MEKKM
+1 M

-208 HEALIK
+208 HDALIK

-277 TDVENQLNS
+277 ADVENQLNN

-310 YQRVVDFDSEKA
+310 FQRVVDFDSEKA

-333 MYDYLTGSN
+333 MYDYLTSST

-365 DELYALQQKRSNLLF
+365 DELYGLQQKRSNLLF

-389 VEHDQMISRT
+389 VENDQMISRS

-414 VNKINSISSQIGTYN
+414 VNKINSISSQIGSYN
-429 TALQQMPTTQRGIV
+429 SALRQMPSTQRGIV
-443 NINRNVEIYSQIY
+443 NINRNVEIYSEIY

-480 ETAYGDGLL
+480 ESAYGDGLL

-516 IYYNYVFSKEDIKE
+516 IYYNYVFSKEDVKE

-581 KVILVTSTMPSEGK
+581 KVILVTSTMPGEGK

-633 DVGVTSYIVGKAT
+633 DVGVTSYIVGKAS

-654 GIEDLKIILSGPR
+654 GIDDLKIILSGPR

-678 NLEKLINELKEE
+678 NLENLINELKEA

>member
-6 GSNNLIDSKDIK
+6 GANNLIDSKDIK
-18 KGLSTISKNWYWF
+18 KGLSTITKNWYWF

-46 YNATKF
+46 YNATKY
-52 YGATAEL
+52 YGATTEL

-108 IGYYIEGRI
+108 IGYYIEGRL

-137 SLYNTPFE
+137 SLYNVPFE
-145 IKILNQESFIVEV
+145 IKILNQQSFIVEI
-158 NTEEYKFKRKSKFGV
+158 NTDDYKFKRQSKFGV
-173 PVINDKFS
+173 PVINEKFS
-181 FIVNSD
+181 FIVNPD
-187 STIITRNTKISDIPY
+187 STVINRNTKISDIPY

-208 HEALIK
+208 HDELIK
-214 KYQNALTIEKDQT
+214 KYQHALTIEKDQT
-227 ASVIKISLEDEVE
+227 ATVIKISLEDEVE
-240 DKAIDFLNTL
+240 DKAVDFLNTL
-250 INNYIENSIEVQK
+250 INNYIENSVEVQK

-277 TDVENQLNS
+277 ADVENQLNN
-286 VESNLESFQ
+286 VENNLESFQ

-310 YQRVVDFDSEKA
+310 FQRVVDFDSEKA

-333 MYDYLTGSN
+333 MYDYLTNSN

-389 VEHDQMISRT
+389 VENDQMISRS

-414 VNKINSISSQIGTYN
+414 VNKINSISGQIGSYN
-429 TALQQMPTTQRGIV
+429 SALRQMPSTQRGIV
-443 NINRNVEIYSQIY
+443 NINRNVEIYSEIY

-468 SKASIVADKIVL
+468 AKASIVADKIVL
-480 ETAYGDGLL
+480 ESAYGNGLL

-530 ITDLPIIGVIGKSKE
+530 VTELPIIGVIGKSKE
-545 AEEEYLMVDKF
+545 AEDEYLMVDKF

-581 KVILVTSTMPSEGK
+581 KVILVTSTMPGEGK

-646 INQITKDS
+646 LNQITKDS

-678 NLEKLINELKEE
+678 NLEKLLNELKEI
-690 YDYVII
+690 YDYVIV
-696 DTPPIGLLSDALVLM
+696 DTPPVGLLSDALVLM
-711 KQSDINIFVMKAGVS
+711 KQSDVNIFVMKAGVS

>member
-1 MEKKM
+1 M
-6 GSNNLIDSKDIK
+6 GANNLIDSKDIK

-31 AIFIGLGVIIGGAYL
+31 ILFIGLGVIIGGAYL

-52 YGATAEL
+52 YGATVEL

-98 DETINKLNLD
+98 DETIKKLNLD
-108 IGYYIEGRI
+108 IGYYIEGRL
-117 KTGEVYKGTPFT
+117 KTGEVYKGTPFS

-137 SLYNTPFE
+137 SLYNAPFE
-145 IKILNQESFIVEV
+145 IKIISAESFIVEI
-158 NTEEYKFKRKSKFGV
+158 NTDGYKFKRTSKFGV

-181 FIVNSD
+181 FIVTAD
-187 STIITRNTKISDIPY
+187 STIINRSTKTSEIPY

-208 HEALIK
+208 HDEWIK
-214 KYQNALTIEKDQT
+214 KYQHALTIEKDQT
-227 ASVIKISLEDEVE
+227 ATVIKISLEDEVE

-250 INNYIENSIEVQK
+250 INNYIENSVEVQR

-277 TDVENQLNS
+277 ADVENQLNS

-333 MYDYLTGSN
+333 MYEYLTSSN

-357 DPGLQGAF
+357 DPGLQAAF

-389 VEHDQMISRT
+389 VENDQMISRS

-414 VNKINSISSQIGTYN
+414 VNKINSISSQIGSYN
-429 TALQQMPTTQRGIV
+429 SAIRQMPTTQRGIV
-443 NINRNVEIYSQIY
+443 NINRNVEIYSEIY

-468 SKASIVADKIVL
+468 AKASIVADKIIL
-480 ETAYGDGLL
+480 ESAYGDGLL

-530 ITDLPIIGVIGKSKE
+530 VTDLPIIGVIGKSKE
-545 AEEEYLMVDKF
+545 AEDEYLVVDKF

-581 KVILVTSTMPSEGK
+581 KVLLVTSTMPGEGK

-633 DVGVTSYIVGKAT
+633 DVGVTSYIVGKAS
-646 INQITKDS
+646 IEQITKNS
-654 GIEDLKIILSGPR
+654 GIDDLKIILSGPR

-678 NLEKLINELKEE
+678 NLEKLINELKEA

-696 DTPPIGLLSDALVLM
+696 DTPPIGLLSDAFVLM

>member
-6 GSNNLIDSKDIK
+6 GANNLIDSKDIK

-31 AIFIGLGVIIGGAYL
+31 ILFIGLGVIIGGAYL

-52 YGATAEL
+52 YGATVEL

-98 DETINKLNLD
+98 DETIKKLNLD
-108 IGYYIEGRI
+108 IGYYIEGRL
-117 KTGEVYKGTPFT
+117 KTGEVYKGTPFS
-129 VVGKLTDK
+129 VVGKLTAK
-137 SLYNTPFE
+137 SLYNAPFE
-145 IKILNQESFIVEV
+145 IKIISAESFIVEI
-158 NTEEYKFKRKSKFGV
+158 NTDGYKFKRTSKFGV

-181 FIVNSD
+181 FIVTAD
-187 STIITRNTKISDIPY
+187 STIINRSTKTSEIPY

-208 HEALIK
+208 HDELIK
-214 KYQNALTIEKDQT
+214 KYQHALTIEKDQT
-227 ASVIKISLEDEVE
+227 ATVIKISLEDEVE

-250 INNYIENSIEVQK
+250 INNYIENSVEVQR

-277 TDVENQLNS
+277 ADVENQLNS

-333 MYDYLTGSN
+333 MYEYLTSSN

-357 DPGLQGAF
+357 DPGLQAAF

-389 VEHDQMISRT
+389 VENDQMISRS

-414 VNKINSISSQIGTYN
+414 VNKINSISSQIGSYN
-429 TALQQMPTTQRGIV
+429 SAIRQMPTTQRGIV
-443 NINRNVEIYSQIY
+443 NINRNVEIYSEIY

-468 SKASIVADKIVL
+468 AKASIVADKIIL
-480 ETAYGDGLL
+480 ESAYGDGLL

-530 ITDLPIIGVIGKSKE
+530 VTDLPIIGVIGKSKE
-545 AEEEYLMVDKF
+545 AEDEYLVVDKF

-581 KVILVTSTMPSEGK
+581 KVLLVTSTMPGEGK

-633 DVGVTSYIVGKAT
+633 DVGVTSYIVGKAS
-646 INQITKDS
+646 IEQITKNS
-654 GIEDLKIILSGPR
+654 GIDDLKIILSGPR

-678 NLEKLINELKEE
+678 NLEKLINELKEA

-696 DTPPIGLLSDALVLM
+696 DTPPIGLLSDAFVLM

>member
-6 GSNNLIDSKDIK
+6 GANNLIDSKDIK
-18 KGLSTISKNWYWF
+18 KGLSTITKNWYWF

-52 YGATAEL
+52 YGATTEL

-137 SLYNTPFE
+137 NLYNVPFE
-145 IKILNQESFIVEV
+145 IKILNQQSFIVEI
-158 NTEEYKFKRKSKFGV
+158 NTDEYKFKRQSKFGV
-173 PVINDKFS
+173 PVINEKFS
-181 FIVNSD
+181 FIVNPD
-187 STIITRNTKISDIPY
+187 STIINRNAKISEIPY
-202 IFKFKN
+202 IFKFKD
-208 HEALIK
+208 HDKLIK
-214 KYQNALTIEKDQT
+214 KYQDALTIEKDQT
-227 ASVIKISLEDEVE
+227 ATVIKISLEDEVE
-240 DKAIDFLNTL
+240 DKAVDFLNTL
-250 INNYIENSIEVQK
+250 INNYIENSVEVQK

-277 TDVENQLNS
+277 ADVENQLNN

-310 YQRVVDFDSEKA
+310 FQRVVDFDSEKA

-333 MYDYLTGSN
+333 MYDYLTNSN

-389 VEHDQMISRT
+389 VENDQMISRS

-414 VNKINSISSQIGTYN
+414 VNKINSISGQIGSYN
-429 TALQQMPTTQRGIV
+429 SALRQMPSTQRGIV
-443 NINRNVEIYSQIY
+443 NINRNVEIYSEIY

-468 SKASIVADKIVL
+468 AKASIVADKIVL
-480 ETAYGDGLL
+480 ESAYGNGLL

-530 ITDLPIIGVIGKSKE
+530 VTELPIIGVIGKSKE
-545 AEEEYLMVDKF
+545 AEDEYLMVDKY

-581 KVILVTSTMPSEGK
+581 KVILVTSTMPGEGK

-646 INQITKDS
+646 LNQITKDS

-678 NLEKLINELKEE
+678 NLEKLLNELKEI
-690 YDYVII
+690 YDYVIV
-696 DTPPIGLLSDALVLM
+696 DTPPVGLLSDALVLM
-711 KQSDINIFVMKAGVS
+711 KQSDVNIFVMKAGVS

>member
-1 MEKKM
+1 M
-6 GSNNLIDSKDIK
+6 GANNLIDSKEIK
-18 KGLSTISKNWYWF
+18 KGLSTISKNWHWF
-31 AIFIGLGVIIGGAYL
+31 VIFIGLGVIIGGAYL

-52 YGATAEL
+52 YGATVEL

-98 DETINKLNLD
+98 DETIKKLNLD

-129 VVGKLTDK
+129 VVGQLTDK
-137 SLYNTPFE
+137 SLYNVPFE
-145 IKILNQESFIVEV
+145 IKIVNQESFIVEIK
-158 NTEEYKFKRKSKFGV
+158 TDAYKFKRKSKFGV
-173 PVINDKFS
+173 PIINEKFS

-187 STIITRNTKISDIPY
+187 STVINRNTKISDIPY

-208 HEALIK
+208 HDELIK
-214 KYQNALTIEKDQT
+214 KYQYALTIEKDQT
-227 ASVIKISLEDEVE
+227 ATVIKISLEDEVE

-250 INNYIENSIEVQK
+250 VNNYIENSIEVQK

-277 TDVENQLNS
+277 ADVENQLNN

-295 KSRTTLNLGEESGML
+295 KSRTTLNLGQESGML
-310 YQRVVDFDSEKA
+310 FQRVVDFDSEKS

-333 MYDYLTGSN
+333 MYDYLTNSN

-357 DPGLQGAF
+357 DPGLQNAF
-365 DELYALQQKRSNLLF
+365 DELYAFQQKRSNLLF

-389 VEHDQMISRT
+389 VENDQMISRS

-414 VNKINSISSQIGTYN
+414 VNKINSISSQIGSYN
-429 TALQQMPTTQRGIV
+429 SALRQMPSTQRGIV
-443 NINRNVEIYSQIY
+443 NINRNVEIYSEIY

-468 SKASIVADKIVL
+468 AKASIVADKIIL
-480 ETAYGDGLL
+480 ESAYGNGLL

-503 GLALALLIIFFKG
+503 GLAFVLLIIFFKG

-530 ITDLPIIGVIGKSKE
+530 VTDLPIIGVIGKSKE
-545 AEEEYLMVDKF
+545 AEDEYLMVDKF

-581 KVILVTSTMPSEGK
+581 KVMLVTSTMPGEGK

-646 INQITKDS
+646 LNQITKDS

-678 NLEKLINELKEE
+678 NLEKLINELKEI
-690 YDYVII
+690 YDYVIL
-696 DTPPIGLLSDALVLM
+696 DTPPIGLLSDAIVLM
-711 KQSDINIFVMKAGVS
+711 KQSDVNIFVMKAGVS

>member
-1 MEKKM
+1 M

-18 KGLSTISKNWYWF
+18 KGLSTISKNWHWF
-31 AIFIGLGVIIGGAYL
+31 LIFIGLGVIIGSAYL

-108 IGYYIEGRI
+108 VGYYIEGRI

-137 SLYNTPFE
+137 KLYNTPFE
-145 IKILNQESFIVEV
+145 IKILNQESYIVEV
-158 NTEEYKFKRKSKFGV
+158 NTDEYKFKRKSKFGV

-187 STIITRNTKISDIPY
+187 STIITRNTNISNIPY

-208 HEALIK
+208 HDELIK
-214 KYQNALTIEKDQT
+214 KYQNALTIEKDQNAT
-227 ASVIKISLEDEVE
+227 VIKISLEDEVE

-250 INNYIENSIEVQK
+250 VNNYIENSIEVQK

-277 TDVENQLNS
+277 ADVENQLNN

-310 YQRVVDFDSEKA
+310 FQRVVDFDSEKA

-333 MYDYLTGSN
+333 MYDYLTNST

-389 VEHDQMISRT
+389 VESDAMISRS

-414 VNKINSISSQIGTYN
+414 VNKINSISSQIGSYN
-429 TALQQMPTTQRGIV
+429 SALRQMPSTQRGIV
-443 NINRNVEIYSQIY
+443 NINRNVEIYSEIY

-468 SKASIVADKIVL
+468 AKASIVADKIIL
-480 ETAYGDGLL
+480 ESAYGNGLL

-530 ITDLPIIGVIGKSKE
+530 VTDLPIIGVIGKSKE
-545 AEEEYLMVDKF
+545 AEEEYLMVDKH

-581 KVILVTSTMPSEGK
+581 KIILVTSTMPGEGK

-678 NLEKLINELKEE
+678 NLEKLISELKEAYE
-690 YDYVII
+690 YVII

-749 LNGVSSKNIPSGY
+749 LNGVSTKNIPSGY

>member
-1 MEKKM
+1 M

-31 AIFIGLGVIIGGAYL
+31 ALFIGLGIIIGGAYL

-98 DETINKLNLD
+98 DETIKKLNLD
-108 IGYYIEGRI
+108 IGYYIEGRL
-117 KTGEVYKGTPFT
+117 KTGEVYKGTPFS
-129 VVGKLTDK
+129 VVGKITDK
-137 SLYNTPFE
+137 SLYNVPFE
-145 IKILNQESFIVEV
+145 IKIINNESFIVEV
-158 NTEEYKFKRKSKFGV
+158 NTDQYKFKRKSKFGV
-173 PVINDKFS
+173 PVINEKFS

-187 STIITRNTKISDIPY
+187 TTVITRNTKISDIPY

-208 HEALIK
+208 HDELIK
-214 KYQNALTIEKDQT
+214 KYQHALTIEKDQT

-240 DKAIDFLNTL
+240 DKAVDFLNTL
-250 INNYIENSIEVQK
+250 INSYIENSVEVQK

-277 TDVENQLNS
+277 ADVENQLNN

-310 YQRVVDFDSEKA
+310 FQRVVDFDSEKA

-333 MYDYLTGSN
+333 MYDYLTSSN

-380 SNTESSKSV
+380 SSTESSKSV
-389 VEHDQMISRT
+389 VENDQMISRS

-414 VNKINSISSQIGTYN
+414 VNKINSISGQIGTYN
-429 TALQQMPTTQRGIV
+429 SALRQMPSTQRGIV
-443 NINRNVEIYSQIY
+443 NINRNVEIYSEIY

-468 SKASIVADKIVL
+468 AKASIVADKIVL
-480 ETAYGDGLL
+480 ESAYGNGLL
-489 HPLPVMTLAAGIGG
+489 HPLPVITLAAGIGG

-516 IYYNYVFSKEDIKE
+516 IYYNYVFSKEDVKE
-530 ITDLPIIGVIGKSKE
+530 VTDLPIIGVIGKSKE
-545 AEEEYLMVDKF
+545 AEDEYLVVDKF

-581 KVILVTSTMPSEGK
+581 KVILVTSTMPGEGK
-595 TFTAVNIA
+595 TFTAVNTA

-646 INQITKDS
+646 IEQITKDS

-678 NLEKLINELKEE
+678 NLEKLINELKEI

-726 KRDFIDIAHQLVE
+726 KRDYIDIAHQLVE

>member
-6 GSNNLIDSKDIK
+6 SSNNLIDSKDIK

-31 AIFIGLGVIIGGAYL
+31 VIFIGLGVIIGGAYL

-137 SLYNTPFE
+137 NLYNIPFD
-145 IKILNQESFIVEV
+145 IKIINQDSYVVEV
-158 NTEEYKFKRKSKFGV
+158 NTNDYKFKRKSKFGV

-187 STIITRNTKISDIPY
+187 STVITRNTKISDIPY

-208 HEALIK
+208 HEALIN

-250 INNYIENSIEVQK
+250 INSYIENSIEVQK

-277 TDVENQLNS
+277 SDVENQLNS

-333 MYDYLTGSN
+333 MYDYLTSSN
-342 GENMAISPSVLAEAN
+342 GENMAISPAVLAEAN

-389 VEHDQMISRT
+389 IEHDQMISRT

-414 VNKINSISSQIGTYN
+414 VNKINSISSQIGSYN
-429 TALQQMPTTQRGIV
+429 SALRQMPTTQRGIV

-456 KFLLETRAQTII
+456 KFLLETRAQTVIA
-468 SKASIVADKIVL
+468 KASIVADKIVL
-480 ETAYGDGLL
+480 EAATGDGLL

-503 GLALALLIIFFKG
+503 GLAIALLIIFFKG
-516 IYYNYVFSKEDIKE
+516 IYYNYVFSKEDVKE

-545 AEEEYLMVDKF
+545 AEEEYLVVDKF
-556 PQSQIAEAFRVIRTN
+556 PQSQISEAFRVIRTN

-581 KVILVTSTMPSEGK
+581 KVILITSTMPGEGK

-633 DVGVTSYIVGKAT
+633 DVGVTSYIVGKST
-646 INQITKDS
+646 INQITKES

-678 NLEKLINELKEE
+678 NLEKLINELKEA

-739 KNEIKHMSIV
+739 KNDIKHMSIV

>member
-1 MEKKM
+1 M
-6 GSNNLIDSKDIK
+6 GANNLIDSKDIK
-18 KGLSTISKNWYWF
+18 KGLSTISKNWHWF
-31 AIFIGLGVIIGGAYL
+31 VIFIGLGVIIGGAYL

-52 YGATAEL
+52 YGATVEL

-98 DETINKLNLD
+98 DETIKKLNLD

-129 VVGKLTDK
+129 VVGKVTDK
-137 SLYNTPFE
+137 SLYNAPFE
-145 IKILNQESFIVEV
+145 IKIINQESFIVEV
-158 NTEEYKFKRKSKFGV
+158 NTDDYKFKRKSKFGV
-173 PVINDKFS
+173 PVVNDKFS

-187 STIITRNTKISDIPY
+187 STIINRSTKISDIPY
-202 IFKFKN
+202 IFKFKD
-208 HEALIK
+208 HDKLIT
-214 KYQNALTIEKDQT
+214 KYQQALTIEKDQT
-227 ASVIKISLEDEVE
+227 ATVIKISLEDEVE

-277 TDVENQLNS
+277 ADVENQLNS
-286 VESNLESFQ
+286 VETNLESFQ

-310 YQRVVDFDSEKA
+310 YQRVVDFDSEKS
-322 RMNIQL
+322 RMDIQL

-333 MYDYLTGSN
+333 MYDYLTNSN

-357 DPGLQGAF
+357 DPGLQSAF

-389 VEHDQMISRT
+389 IENDQMISRS

-414 VNKINSISSQIGTYN
+414 VNKINNISSQIGSYN
-429 TALQQMPTTQRGIV
+429 SALRQMPSTQRGIV
-443 NINRNVEIYSQIY
+443 NINRNVEIYSEIY

-468 SKASIVADKIVL
+468 AKASIVADKIVL
-480 ETAYGDGLL
+480 ETAYGNGLL

-530 ITDLPIIGVIGKSKE
+530 VTDLPIIGVIGKSKE
-545 AEEEYLMVDKF
+545 AEDEYLMVDKF

-581 KVILVTSTMPSEGK
+581 KVILVTSTMPGEGK

-633 DVGVTSYIVGKAT
+633 DVGVTSYIVGKAS

-678 NLEKLINELKEE
+678 NLEKLINELKET

-696 DTPPIGLLSDALVLM
+696 DTPPVGLLSDALVLM
-711 KQSDINIFVMKAGVS
+711 KQSDVNIFVMKAGVS

-749 LNGVSSKNIPSGY
+749 LNGVSNKNIPSGY

>member
-1 MEKKM
+1 M
-6 GSNNLIDSKDIK
+6 GANNLIDSKEIK
-18 KGLSTISKNWYWF
+18 KGLSTISKNWHWF
-31 AIFIGLGVIIGGAYL
+31 VIFIGLGVIIGGAYL

-52 YGATAEL
+52 YGATVEL

-98 DETINKLNLD
+98 DETIKKLNLD

-129 VVGKLTDK
+129 VVGQLTDK
-137 SLYNTPFE
+137 SLYNVPFE
-145 IKILNQESFIVEV
+145 IKIVNQESFIVEIK
-158 NTEEYKFKRKSKFGV
+158 TDAYKFKRKSKFGV
-173 PVINDKFS
+173 PVINEKFS

-187 STIITRNTKISDIPY
+187 STVINRNTKISDIPY

-208 HEALIK
+208 HDELIK
-214 KYQNALTIEKDQT
+214 KYQYALTIEKDQT
-227 ASVIKISLEDEVE
+227 ATVIKISLEDEVE

-250 INNYIENSIEVQK
+250 VNNYIENSIEVQK

-277 TDVENQLNS
+277 ADVENQLNN

-295 KSRTTLNLGEESGML
+295 KSRTTLNLGQESGML
-310 YQRVVDFDSEKA
+310 FQRVVDFDSEKS

-333 MYDYLTGSN
+333 MYDYLTNSN

-357 DPGLQGAF
+357 DPGLQNAF
-365 DELYALQQKRSNLLF
+365 DELYAFQQKRSNLLF

-389 VEHDQMISRT
+389 VENDQMISRS

-414 VNKINSISSQIGTYN
+414 VNKINSISSQIGSYN
-429 TALQQMPTTQRGIV
+429 SALRQMPSTQRGIV
-443 NINRNVEIYSQIY
+443 NINRNVEIYSEIY

-468 SKASIVADKIVL
+468 AKASIVADKIIL
-480 ETAYGDGLL
+480 ESAYGNGLL

-503 GLALALLIIFFKG
+503 GLAFVLLIIFFKG

-530 ITDLPIIGVIGKSKE
+530 VTDLPIIGVIGKSKE
-545 AEEEYLMVDKF
+545 AEDEYLMVDKF

-581 KVILVTSTMPSEGK
+581 KVMLVTSTMPGEGK

-646 INQITKDS
+646 LNQITKDS

-678 NLEKLINELKEE
+678 NLEKLINELKEI
-690 YDYVII
+690 YDYVIL
-696 DTPPIGLLSDALVLM
+696 DTPPIGLLSDAIVLM
-711 KQSDINIFVMKAGVS
+711 KQSDVNIFVMKAGVS

>member
-1 MEKKM
+1 MEKKL

-18 KGLSTISKNWYWF
+18 KGLSTLSKNWFWF
-31 AIFIGLGVIIGGAYL
+31 AIFIALGLAIGVAYL

-52 YGATAEL
+52 YGATVEL

-72 SESLPSAPRKEDIA
+72 SESLPSAPRKEEIA
-86 NEVKIIKSTKLI
+86 NEIKIIKSTKLI
-98 DETINKLNLD
+98 DETIKKLNLD
-108 IGYYIEGRI
+108 IGYYIEGRL
-117 KTGEVYKGTPFT
+117 KTGEVYKGTPFN
-129 VVGKLTDK
+129 VVGKVTDK
-137 SLYNTPFE
+137 SLYNVPFK
-145 IKILNQESFIVEV
+145 IKILNNENFIIEV
-158 NTEEYKFKRKSKFGV
+158 NSDNYKFKKRAKFGT
-173 PVINDKFS
+173 PIINDKFS
-181 FIVNSD
+181 FIISVD
-187 STIITRNTKISDIPY
+187 STSVKNNSKISDIPY

-208 HEALIK
+208 NDELIK
-214 KYQNALTIEKDQT
+214 KYQRALTIEKDQT
-227 ASVIKISLEDEVE
+227 ATVIKISLEDEVE

-250 INNYIENSIEVQK
+250 VNSYIDNSIEIQK
-263 TVNENTVRFIDAQL
+263 NVNENTVRFIDAQL
-277 TDVENQLNS
+277 NDVENQLNN
-286 VESNLESFQ
+286 VETNLESFQ

-333 MYDYLTGSN
+333 MYDYLTNSN

-357 DPGLQGAF
+357 DPGLQSTF
-365 DELYALQQKRSNLLF
+365 DELYSLQQKRSNLLF

-389 VEHDQMISRT
+389 LESDQMISKT

-414 VNKINSISSQIGTYN
+414 VNKINSVSSQIGSYN
-429 TALQQMPTTQRGIV
+429 SALRQMPTTQRGIV
-443 NINRNVEIYSQIY
+443 NINRNVDIYSEIY
-456 KFLLETRAQTII
+456 KFLLETRSQTII
-468 SKASIVADKIVL
+468 AKASIVADKIVL
-480 ETAYGDGLL
+480 ESAYGNGLL
-489 HPLPVMTLAAGIGG
+489 HPLPIMTLAAGIGG

-530 ITDLPIIGVIGKSKE
+530 ATDLPIIGVIGKSKE
-545 AEEEYLMVDKF
+545 AEDEYLMVDKY

-581 KVILVTSTMPSEGK
+581 KVVLVTSTMPGEGK
-595 TFTAVNIA
+595 TFTAINIA
-603 TILTRA
+603 TILTKA

-633 DVGVTSYIVGKAT
+633 DVGVTSYIVGKSS
-646 INQITKDS
+646 IEQITKNS

-678 NLEKLINELKEE
+678 NLEKLINELKEI

-696 DTPPIGLLSDALVLM
+696 DTPPVGLLSDALVLM

-726 KRDFIDIAHQLVE
+726 KRDFIDIAHQIVE

>member
-1 MEKKM
+1 M

-18 KGLSTISKNWYWF
+18 KGLSTISKNWHWF
-31 AIFIGLGVIIGGAYL
+31 TLFIGLGIIIGGAYL

-98 DETINKLNLD
+98 DETIKKLNLD

-117 KTGEVYKGTPFT
+117 KTGEVYKGTPFS

-137 SLYNTPFE
+137 SLYNVPFE
-145 IKILNQESFIVEV
+145 IKIINNESFVVEV
-158 NTEEYKFKRKSKFGV
+158 NTDQYKFKRKSKFGV
-173 PVINDKFS
+173 PVINEKFS

-187 STIITRNTKISDIPY
+187 TTVITRNTKISDIPY

-208 HEALIK
+208 HEALIN

-240 DKAIDFLNTL
+240 DKAVDFLNTL
-250 INNYIENSIEVQK
+250 INIYIENSIEVQK

-277 TDVENQLNS
+277 ADVENQLNN

-310 YQRVVDFDSEKA
+310 FQRVVDFDSEKA

-333 MYDYLTGSN
+333 MYDYLTSSN

-380 SNTESSKSV
+380 SSTESSKSV
-389 VEHDQMISRT
+389 VENDQMISRS

-414 VNKINSISSQIGTYN
+414 VNKINSISGQIGTYN
-429 TALQQMPTTQRGIV
+429 SALRQMPSTQRGIV

-468 SKASIVADKIVL
+468 AKASIVADKIVL
-480 ETAYGDGLL
+480 ESASGDGLL
-489 HPLPVMTLAAGIGG
+489 HPLPVITLAAGIGG

-516 IYYNYVFSKEDIKE
+516 IYYNYVFSKEDVKE
-530 ITDLPIIGVIGKSKE
+530 VTDLPIIGVIGKSKE
-545 AEEEYLMVDKF
+545 AEDEYLMVDKF

-581 KVILVTSTMPSEGK
+581 KVILVTSTMPGEGK
-595 TFTAVNIA
+595 TFTAVNTA

-646 INQITKDS
+646 IEQITKDS

-678 NLEKLINELKEE
+678 NLEKLINELKEV

-726 KRDFIDIAHQLVE
+726 KRDYIDIAHQLVE